1 MAVLPLTYMGDEVLR
16 RKAQTIETLD
26 DELREL
32 AINMLETMYTNHG
45 VGLAAPQVDVSK
57 RLIVFDNSVDEY
69 GTDQTI
75 LFNPEI
81 LEKEGSCK
89 GEEGCLSIPELKDNV
104 MRAEWIKVRGVDIN
118 GNEVE
123 FEAED
128 FPARIIQ
135 HEVDHLEGILFVD
148 RLGSLKRN
156 LLMSKWKKIREHL
169 DAEESLA

>member
-16 RKAQTIETLD
+16 RKAVTIETLD

-32 AINMLETMYTNHG
+32 AVNMLETMYTNRG

-69 GTDQTI
+69 GAEQTI

-81 LEKEGSCK
+81 LEKEGSCR

-104 MRAEWIKVRGVDIN
+104 LRAEWIRVRGVDFN

-135 HEVDHLEGILFVD
+135 HEIDHLDGILFVD
-148 RLGSLKRN
+148 RLGPLKRN